1 MTHPAQEI
9 GIPNR
14 HVSQTRFDN
23 GMTLNPLLLF
33 GLVKRIEEYILA
45 ALSIGPYG
53 YGLLL
58 SILGGAL
65 LLRIEHE
72 AAEARVVDRVDD
84 EKQEL
89 FIELERGW
97 ELIPQLP
104 HALDELKEPI
114 RARVLLPLP
123 VKPLAPRVSCFFR
136 KQKKLGGEERKL
148 RETQTISCP
157 LLFYKYTKPEDG
169 SVIGIG
175 AYLRQSDHLR

>member
-1 MTHPAQEI
+1 
-9 GIPNR
+9 
-14 HVSQTRFDN
+14 
-23 GMTLNPLLLF
+23 MTLNPLLLF

-123 VKPLAPRVSCFFR
+123 VKPLAPRVSCFFPET
-136 KQKKLGGEERKL
+136 KKVRRRREEIEGNTNHIL
-148 RETQTISCP
+148 PTPFLQVHQTRRWFGNRDRSIPAPIRS
-157 LLFYKYTKPEDG
+157 LAIAE
-169 SVIGIG
+169 
-175 AYLRQSDHLR
+175 